1 METVH
6 TTQMYLHRIANNYFN
21 IQCECLDYGCNMP
34 NNAVEIA
41 FNQARTWLHNRV
53 QKSERNNKVYNG
65 EFKFHQN
72 TPWGMMM
79 FNEVI

>member
-1 METVH
+1 M
-6 TTQMYLHRIANNYFN
+6 HRVVNNYFN
-21 IQCECLDYGCNMP
+21 IRCECLDYEQEMP
-34 NNAVEIA
+34 ENAVEIA

-72 TPWGMMM
+72 TLWGMMM

>member
-1 METVH
+1 
-6 TTQMYLHRIANNYFN
+6 
-21 IQCECLDYGCNMP
+21 MP

-41 FNQARTWLHNRV
+41 FLMTIRWLNNRV